1 MMDIKEVDV
10 IKSTLLR
17 RNQAKISHNKSC
29 RYRCKSVV
37 NVVLCS
43 KVILITF
50 DL

>member
-1 MMDIKEVDV
+1 MMNIKEVDV
-10 IKSTLLR
+10 NKSTQLR
-17 RNQAKISHNKSC
+17 RNQAKISDNKSC

-43 KVILITF
+43 IVILIRF

>member
-10 IKSTLLR
+10 NKSKLLR
-17 RNQAKISHNKSC
+17 RNQAKIYHNKSC

-43 KVILITF
+43 IVILIRF